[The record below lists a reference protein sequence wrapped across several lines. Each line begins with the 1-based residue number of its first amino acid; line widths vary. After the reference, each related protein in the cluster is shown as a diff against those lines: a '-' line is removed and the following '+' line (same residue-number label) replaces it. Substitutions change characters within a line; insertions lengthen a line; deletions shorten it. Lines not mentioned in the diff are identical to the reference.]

1 MQNIIISRR
10 QLLPSALMELL
21 PPQLCREVEE
31 TVPAGA
37 FPEELRLR
45 RGRVASVTVAGQNLR
60 LSTVLSGKE
69 LDDLLFAM
77 CDGSLYAHSETVCQG
92 YLTLQG
98 GIRVGVCGKA
108 GVVDGRITGI
118 FEPTALVVRIP
129 HATPSIGHEIDRLL
143 RKMALCKGVLIYA
156 PPGVG
161 KTTLLRG
168 VIALAAGGEHPLR
181 VAVVDTRGE
190 LSYALDYAMRAFELF
205 ELATPQED
213 GDGRIHLPGRT
224 FRSILR
230 SFAAAALGANGQVAS
245 PDGVQ
250 GEAYEILFSE
260 EEINDEE
267 YKTWL
272 VSQIQEH
279 ITYLFLVY
287 LDNPDLDEEERQ
299 EMLALAIRYGEA
311 AVHNLNLLRPLPGN
325 AEYADLFLG
334 YTYRNLSLFCHMAGQ
349 EARAEENE
357 RLAFAV
363 RKRLYDTI
371 SRNENV
377 NPELKDYIALEYFLE
392 ITDIIP
398 GMKDKYQAEDWKEEI
413 RDYVEERKKRESNRS
428 MMFIRL
434 CSALKKLT

>member
-129 HATPSIGHEIDRLL
+129 HVTPSIGHEIDRLL

-190 LSYALDYAMRAFELF
+190 LSYALESSGLLLDLLSGYPRGRGISIAARTLSAQLIVCDEIGDLG
-205 ELATPQED
+205 EAQEIVEAHNCGVPLLATAHAAEIGELLCRPGMRLLHEARCF
-213 GDGRIHLPGRT
+213 GAYVRITR
-224 FRSILR
+224 R
-230 SFAAAALGANGQVAS
+230 A
-245 PDGVQ
+245 
-250 GEAYEILFSE
+250 GEMDF
-260 EEINDEE
+260 
-267 YKTWL
+267 
-272 VSQIQEH
+272 
-279 ITYLFLVY
+279 
-287 LDNPDLDEEERQ
+287 DLDVTDW
-299 EMLALAIRYGEA
+299 EA
-311 AVHNLNLLRPLPGN
+311 ADGLL
-325 AEYADLFLG
+325 
-334 YTYRNLSLFCHMAGQ
+334 
-349 EARAEENE
+349 
-357 RLAFAV
+357 
-363 RKRLYDTI
+363 
-371 SRNENV
+371 
-377 NPELKDYIALEYFLE
+377 
-392 ITDIIP
+392 
-398 GMKDKYQAEDWKEEI
+398 
-413 RDYVEERKKRESNRS
+413 
-428 MMFIRL
+428 
-434 CSALKKLT
+434 